1 MVSPSNR
8 SRRLGLVL
16 ETWNRKLHYY
26 LGLYFLLFLWLF
38 SFTGLL
44 LNHPRWPLSRIPNE
58 PNPPYERTIDPPI
71 GDSDLVRAHDV
82 MRQLGLTGEVEWP
95 PPTPGWLDFN
105 IAIPRRALQVRVN
118 LAQRRATVQE
128 IDRSVWSALR
138 ISHTFSG
145 SRYNSPSSSRDWLL
159 TSLWVFA
166 MDALAIGLLVM
177 ILGSYYMWY
186 RLKPRRTFGWIVLF
200 AGFVTC
206 GLFVL
211 GLGWR

>member
-1 MVSPSNR
+1 M
-8 SRRLGLVL
+8 
-16 ETWNRKLHYY
+16 
-26 LGLYFLLFLWLF
+26 
-38 SFTGLL
+38 
-44 LNHPRWPLSRIPNE
+44 
-58 PNPPYERTIDPPI
+58 
-71 GDSDLVRAHDV
+71 RAHDV

-95 PPTPGWLDFN
+95 PPTPGRLDFN

-145 SRYNSPSSSRDWLL
+145 SRYNNPRASRDWLL

-166 MDALAIGLLVM
+166 MDALAIGLIVM
-177 ILGSYYMWY
+177 VLGSYYMWY

-200 AGFVTC
+200 SGFITC
-206 GLFVL
+206 GLFVFV
-211 GLGWR
+211 LGWR

>member
-1 MVSPSNR
+1 MF
-8 SRRLGLVL
+8 SRRRQDVL
-16 ETWNRKLHYY
+16 ALCTV
-26 LGLYFLLFLWLF
+26 GVVLL
-38 SFTGLL
+38 
-44 LNHPRWPLSRIPNE
+44 
-58 PNPPYERTIDPPI
+58 
-71 GDSDLVRAHDV
+71 AHDV

-145 SRYNSPSSSRDWLL
+145 SRYNNPRASRDWLL

-166 MDALAIGLLVM
+166 MDALAIGLIVM
-177 ILGSYYMWY
+177 VLGSYYMWY
-186 RLKPRRTFGWIVLF
+186 RLKLRRTFGWIVLF